1 MEKLNF
7 SSDMAYEF
15 LPTTDEQILQIDA
28 VINDID

>member
-7 SSDMAYEF
+7 SSGMAYEF

-28 VINDID
+28 EINEL